1 MSLETLCR
9 TKKARVFFFFFII
22 YKVFAIGIGF
32 SFHRS
37 VVWGGIKMSYVT
49 WILSRVLLLSLSIA
63 CTMSVLETKRTTLW
77 GCWLNLSQKNENKFV
92 CNITRIKNNK
102 KKYLQNTSVVPRERA
117 LRGATFVGFSFPE
130 EKAKRNETD
139 EKKKKTPVLLLLLRC
154 RTVRAKPVNSSG
166 RTTANVLRR
175 DARRRRTRS
184 RNVRRGGVGARR
196 RRRRRRTGTTGA
208 AYT

>member
-139 EKKKKTPVLLLLLRC
+139 EKKKKPPFCCCYYAAGLC
-154 RTVRAKPVNSSG
+154 
-166 RTTANVLRR
+166 
-175 DARRRRTRS
+175 ARNRWTRVVERRRTYCDAMRA
-184 RNVRRGGVGARR
+184 GGERVL
-196 RRRRRRTGTTGA
+196 GTYA
-208 AYT
+208 AEE